1 MIKSVLKTE
10 ARMVHTDLK
19 AANIHFSIADEGIL
33 KAYEDKQL
41 AHPSARKIT
50 EEAVIDESRGI
61 GWDREFPG
69 SSSRPTLIDFGE
81 ARCGRDVHHGLI
93 QPAAYRAPEVTL
105 GMPWDSSV
113 DIWNLGVLTWHLRHN
128 ELLFTNTPREDEDMA
143 YHEVPRMIEELKMP
157 PTKFIE
163 RSDCSRR
170 YFDDFRKRIDE
181 GRTDRPTPSPKCLI
195 PSETVPEDF
204 ITFVMKMLTWLPE
217 ERQSAEQLFGD
228 ARLNS

>member
-69 SSSRPTLIDFGE
+69 RSSRPTLIDFGE

-143 YHEVPRMIEELKMP
+143 YHEVPRMIEELKNA
-157 PTKFIE
+157 T
-163 RSDCSRR
+163 
-170 YFDDFRKRIDE
+170 Y
-181 GRTDRPTPSPKCLI
+181 
-195 PSETVPEDF
+195 
-204 ITFVMKMLTWLPE
+204 
-217 ERQSAEQLFGD
+217 
-228 ARLNS
+228 